1 MIFSDDG
8 SGMGG
13 MHYHHGQNHQH
24 WHEYHHSYY
33 CQCHHRGDDHRQPLL
48 LLPATTNATFTISA
62 IMNNI
67 YVVLYIYVYIYIYIY
82 MYTRYMCVYMCA
94 YIYIYIYIYIYVWVL
109 FGRQVLSI
117 RRWSSLVSFSVGA
130 TASKACCI
138 IVVLMFIAMLSLYLI
153 KYNKFKKIHLR
164 PICVYIYI
172 YTYIRIHVY
181 IYIYIRNNINTII

>member
-1 MIFSDDG
+1 
-8 SGMGG
+8 
-13 MHYHHGQNHQH
+13 
-24 WHEYHHSYY
+24 
-33 CQCHHRGDDHRQPLL
+33 
-48 LLPATTNATFTISA
+48 
-62 IMNNI
+62 
-67 YVVLYIYVYIYIYIY
+67 

-181 IYIYIRNNINTII
+181 IYIYICIYTHIHVYMCTCIHIYIYIYIYISKVDRQAGLARFGR